1 VSPPNASQ
9 RPRQSALLCSVNGHG
24 AVAGAVLVIALGA
37 AAAVKAQPVR
47 APTQPPAA
55 QAEGFDCG
63 VAALATV
70 LTLQRGQA
78 VGLETLIGAV
88 ALTHHQQAVVQER
101 GYSLQD
107 LALMARAAGAEPA
120 LERFAVHALSHLP
133 LPALVYLDLP
143 TGPHFSV
150 VTEVAGDRVALADP
164 SAGFLVWSKAQF
176 LEAWA
181 PSGAGYVLTVTTDP
195 DVSA

>member
-1 VSPPNASQ
+1 M
-9 RPRQSALLCSVNGHG
+9 
-24 AVAGAVLVIALGA
+24 AGAVLVIALG

-70 LTLQRGQA
+70 LTLQRGQP
-78 VGLETLIGAV
+78 VGPETLIGAV
-88 ALTHHQQAVVQER
+88 ALTHHQQAVVRER
-101 GYSLQD
+101 GYSLQE
-107 LALMARAAGAEPA
+107 LALMARAAGAEPV
-120 LERFAVHALSHLP
+120 LERFAVNALPHLP

-150 VTEVAGDRVALADP
+150 VTAVAGDRVALADP
-164 SAGFLVWSKAQF
+164 SAGFVIWPKAQF
-176 LEAWA
+176 LAAWA
-181 PSGAGYVLTVTTDP
+181 PSGAGYVLTVTADP
-195 DVSA
+195 AVSA